1 VHHDSLLMS
10 SDHWHFPRY
19 LLHALRLS
27 HLRIATDPHSS
38 RIISLSPSALSDNPY
53 VRGSGLADVDVWP
66 EIVAALDSPPL
77 EIDKELEREE
87 GKSEDEDDE
96 LERARRR
103 RWKGKEAERFQT
115 ADIESAPGPAGDG
128 ALDPNVSLKYSQTI
142 GRVSRFQPGMQVH
155 RRSDRPT
162 PARGDSSVATS
173 ATVTPTARNEP
184 GINNFPSFD
193 ALVTPGQTRPLG
205 MDVRRDR
212 MRAST
217 IDETRSADPAAYS
230 PQTPMA
236 SSTTRT
242 PVARALTSVSS
253 RTTPTR
259 QTLTRMTRPRAD
271 SAPMLVV
278 SSPSGRDERFPRGPT
293 SPRDA
298 PEDNSQ
304 TPTARSR
311 PPPARVRSRRITSML
326 MQPSSHTPDVA
337 FSPAAISS
345 VLGQPYQE
353 GTGYNANLRSNGQTT
368 DVPPAG
374 ADPHTFIMQSQY
386 GSILEQAMMS
396 QSVVT
401 GITENS
407 GMISSSGMGTS
418 YGNGFDQIYEEDEEE
433 DREEIETVADD
444 LDASGQDRRD
454 GLGRPHHMD
463 AKSILTGMDL
473 APELSLASMGGLS
486 GVQTRANSEASS
498 VEGDGPI
505 RFSGESARTQ
515 IWAGP
520 PTKAQFE
527 KRQIPTSNSQMTSS
541 SPMASGLSML
551 LKPTQEQ
558 GGQMGN
564 PFARYASAP
573 PPQGSSVPTLTL
585 DIYFPFSKESTK
597 PLSVTVRKDVSV
609 DELIGWAL
617 HQYLEEDR
625 SPGLEEGHER
635 GPNRGFDPEV
645 WYSTIGWALRMVE
658 DDGEVDEDFPGER
671 SRCACH
677 LCNR

>member
-1 VHHDSLLMS
+1 MPDELH
-10 SDHWHFPRY
+10 PRYRY

-38 RIISLSPSALSDNPY
+38 RIISLSPTALSDNPY
-53 VRGSGLADVDVWP
+53 VRGSGLSDVDAWP

-77 EIDKELEREE
+77 EVDKELEREA
-87 GKSEDEDDE
+87 GRSEDEDDE
-96 LERARRR
+96 LERVRRR
-103 RWKGKEAERFQT
+103 RWKGKEPERSRPGD
-115 ADIESAPGPAGDG
+115 ADVTPGPAGDG
-128 ALDPNVSLKYSQTI
+128 ALDPSVSLRYSQTI

-155 RRSDRPT
+155 GRSDRPT

-173 ATVTPTARNEP
+173 ATVTPTARQKS
-184 GINNFPSFD
+184 GIHDLPSPSLD
-193 ALVTPGQTRPLG
+193 GLITPGSTRPLG
-205 MDVRRDR
+205 ADPRRDR
-212 MRAST
+212 IRAST
-217 IDETRSADPAAYS
+217 IDETRPVDPAAFS

-236 SSTTRT
+236 SGSTTRT

-259 QTLTRMTRPRAD
+259 QNLTRLTRPRAD

-293 SPRDA
+293 SPGYS
-298 PEDNSQ
+298 PEDTSQ
-304 TPTARSR
+304 TPTARPR
-311 PPPARVRSRRITSML
+311 PPPAKVRSRRITSML
-326 MQPSSHTPDVA
+326 MQPSNPNDAA

-345 VLGQPYQE
+345 VLEQPYEE
-353 GTGYNANLRSNGQTT
+353 GTGYNVNVRSNGQMT

-407 GMISSSGMGTS
+407 GMISSSGMGS
-418 YGNGFDQIYEEDEEE
+418 YENGFDQIYEEDEEQDDGE
-433 DREEIETVADD
+433 TETVADS
-444 LDASGQDRRD
+444 LDHSNGDERD
-454 GLGRPHHMD
+454 VLARAHHMG
-463 AKSILTGMDL
+463 ARSILTGMDL
-473 APELSLASMGGLS
+473 APELSLASMGGFS
-486 GVQTRANSEASS
+486 GVVTRANSPAGSTDGE
-498 VEGDGPI
+498 GPI
-505 RFSGESARTQ
+505 RFSGESARTT
-515 IWAGP
+515 IWSDAAS
-520 PTKAQFE
+520 KAQFE
-527 KRQIPTSNSQMTSS
+527 KRPVPQATQISS
-541 SPMASGLSML
+541 SPFASGLTML
-551 LKPTQEQ
+551 LKPTEEE
-558 GGQMGN
+558 GGAMAN

-573 PPQGSSVPTLTL
+573 PPQGSSVATLTL
-585 DIYFPFSKESTK
+585 DIYFPFSQNPRK

-635 GPNRGFDPEV
+635 GPNRGFDLEV
-645 WYSTIGWALRMVE
+645 WYTTAGWALRMVE
-658 DDGEVDEDFPGER
+658 DDGEVDEDFPGEFAR
-671 SRCACH
+671 FGSPRAFAYQ
-677 LCNR
+677 